1 MAGKVQVRFTLHM
14 VAWKA
19 NPAPPVGP
27 ILGQHGINIGAF
39 IKEFNDKTMET
50 MKEFGGFDV
59 KVPVEITV
67 YVDRSFEMRISPPLT
82 ADLIKRKAKVQAG
95 SAEPNKIKVAT
106 VTKADLE
113 SLIDI
118 KMPVMNT
125 TDRAAILKSFMGTA
139 KSLGIDVK

>member
-1 MAGKVQVRFTLHM
+1 
-14 VAWKA
+14 
-19 NPAPPVGP
+19 
-27 ILGQHGINIGAF
+27 LGQHGINIGAF

-82 ADLIKRKAKVQAG
+82 ADLIKWKAKVQSG
-95 SAEPNKIKVAT
+95 SAEPNKTKVAT

-118 KMPVMNT
+118 KIPVMNT

>member
-1 MAGKVQVRFTLHM
+1 MAGKVQVKFTLHM
-14 VAWKA
+14 IAWKA

-50 MKEFGGFDV
+50 MKSFGGFDV
-59 KVPVEITV
+59 KVPVDITV
-67 YVDRSFEMRISPPLT
+67 YVDRSFEMQIGPPLT
-82 ADLIKRKAKVQAG
+82 ADLIKWKANAKAG
-95 SAEPNKIKVAT
+95 SAEPNKTKVASIS
-106 VTKADLE
+106 KADLE

-125 TDRAAILKSFMGTA
+125 SNRAAILKSFMGTA

>member
-82 ADLIKRKAKVQAG
+82 ADLIKWKAKVQSG
-95 SAEPNKIKVAT
+95 SAEPNKTKVAT

-118 KMPVMNT
+118 KIPVMNT